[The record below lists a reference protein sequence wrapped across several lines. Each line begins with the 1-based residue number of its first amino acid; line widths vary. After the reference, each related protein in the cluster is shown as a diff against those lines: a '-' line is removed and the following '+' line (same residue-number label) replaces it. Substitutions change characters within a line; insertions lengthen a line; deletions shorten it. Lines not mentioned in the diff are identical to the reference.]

1 MKVKFLIRS
10 TVADR
15 VYEAGEIGNVAGI
28 SAEILFRKGRAE
40 RVDKAEEEKSSKTTK
55 ANKEA

>member
-40 RVDKAEEEKSSKTTK
+40 RVDKAEE
-55 ANKEA
+55 

>member
-1 MKVKFLIRS
+1 MKVKFLKRS

-15 VYEAGEIGNVAGI
+15 LYQAGEIGDVAGI

-40 RVDKAEEEKSSKTTK
+40 RVEAKEEKSSKTTK
-55 ANKEA
+55 ANKEV